1 MVGETEGLFKDS
13 SGNHI
18 EIIEL
23 QMQLWGDS
31 DVKKYSRKE
40 GPWKDFRKENVC
52 ECVQGENSR
61 MFNWNNPNIQH

>member
-40 GPWKDFRKENVC
+40 GP
-52 ECVQGENSR
+52 
-61 MFNWNNPNIQH
+61 